1 MRTQEGYIKRVDL
14 DEYQAQNRGGK
25 GRIGIKA
32 KEGDFPVE
40 LYSMG
45 SHDHLLFF
53 TTAGSMYFLKAW
65 QIPDVSRYSKGT
77 PLVQLL
83 QKLDEGRKEKTS
95 KCFVCYL

>member
-40 LYSMG
+40 LYSLG

-65 QIPDVSRYSKGT
+65 CKYQMFPDIQRGT
-77 PLVQLL
+77 PFVQLL
-83 QKLDEGRKEKTS
+83 QN
-95 KCFVCYL
+95 